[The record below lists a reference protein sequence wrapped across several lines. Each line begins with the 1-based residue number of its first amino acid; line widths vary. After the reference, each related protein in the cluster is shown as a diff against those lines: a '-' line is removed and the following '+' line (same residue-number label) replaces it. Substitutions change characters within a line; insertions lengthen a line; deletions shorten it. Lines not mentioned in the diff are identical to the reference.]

1 MPPSITKE
9 KAADAATAA
18 SDQKVVGLGADMIA
32 FPFIDRIVRG
42 TLAAAELDF
51 LCKRLWRRVPKP
63 VNRLA
68 TDPAIF

>member
-1 MPPSITKE
+1 
-9 KAADAATAA
+9 
-18 SDQKVVGLGADMIA
+18 MIA

-51 LCKRLWRRVPKP
+51 LRKRLWRRVLKP

-68 TDPAIF
+68 GDPAIFLNDHSI